1 MIHGVPYSFFSQAIF
16 FFLYFSTSFCFQAS
30 FALSTLP
37 YFPPYFPPDAVEG
50 LDLAAGSAGGGCGG
64 GGSEVVGGGG
74 GSEAGG
80 AGGGGSEGDGGA
92 EESPDCMVKVGVR
105 DCMNSGHHY
114 SHALMQLVSLVVK
127 GEGPQ

>member
-37 YFPPYFPPDAVEG
+37 YFPPYFPPEAGAG
-50 LDLAAGSAGGGCGG
+50 LDFSAGGG
-64 GGSEVVGGGG
+64 GGSEVGGGG
-74 GSEAGG
+74 GSEEGG

-92 EESPDCMVKVGVR
+92 EVSPDCIG
-105 DCMNSGHHY
+105 GG
-114 SHALMQLVSLVVK
+114 
-127 GEGPQ
+127 GEGLHE